1 MALRLNQPSDS
12 SGNLQTDLLQIA
24 IDRLGQKE
32 WDTVISKDKI
42 SKQKVEHYVKEQT
55 FAIQA
60 FLQRQELN
68 ITDMEAYGVIEP
80 GKISIAGGN
89 ITGGVVA
96 GPGSPVIGAAILPTT
111 PAKNSNRIKFR
122 VQISDRSNKVGIPE
136 VGRMVKR
143 TLVRFVRIF
152 F

>member
-1 MALRLNQPSDS
+1 MALKQTSDS
-12 SGNLQTDLLQIA
+12 SGDLREDLKQIA
-24 IDRLGQKE
+24 IDRIGQSE
-32 WDTVISKDKI
+32 YDAMDAI
-42 SKQKVEHYVKEQT
+42 SKQKISEFTNEQAI
-55 FAIQA
+55 AIQA

-80 GKISIAGGN
+80 GKIRTLPATV
-89 ITGGVVA
+89 TGGTA
-96 GPGSPVIGAAILPTT
+96 PGGGPLLPGTLAAST
-111 PAKNSNRIKFR
+111 KNSNRIKFR

>member
-1 MALRLNQPSDS
+1 MALRQPRDS
-12 SGNLQTDLLQIA
+12 SGDLRQDLKQIA
-24 IDRLGQKE
+24 IDRIGQDE
-32 WDTVISKDKI
+32 YDNLDSI
-42 SKQKVEHYVKEQT
+42 SKQKIDEFTNEQ
-55 FAIQA
+55 AIATQA

-80 GKISIAGGN
+80 GKIR
-89 ITGGVVA
+89 T
-96 GPGSPVIGAAILPTT
+96 LPTT
-111 PAKNSNRIKFR
+111 VTGGTAPGGGPLLPGTLAASTQNSNRIKFR

>member
-1 MALRLNQPSDS
+1 MALRLRQPSDS
-12 SGNLQTDLLQIA
+12 SGDLRQDLKQIA
-24 IDRLGQKE
+24 IDRIGQDE
-32 WDTVISKDKI
+32 YDNLDTI
-42 SKQKVEHYVKEQT
+42 SKQKISEFTNEQ
-55 FAIQA
+55 AIATQA

-80 GKISIAGGN
+80 GKIRTLPSIV
-89 ITGGVVA
+89 TGGTA
-96 GPGSPVIGAAILPTT
+96 PGGGPLLPGTTAASTQ
-111 PAKNSNRIKFR
+111 NSNRIKFR

-143 TLVRFVRIF
+143 TLVKFIRIF

>member
-1 MALRLNQPSDS
+1 MALRLRQASDS
-12 SGNLQTDLLQIA
+12 SGDLRQDLKQIA
-24 IDRLGQKE
+24 IDRIGQDE
-32 WDTVISKDKI
+32 YDNLDTI
-42 SKQKVEHYVKEQT
+42 SKQKISEFTNEQ
-55 FAIQA
+55 AIATQA

-80 GKISIAGGN
+80 GKIRTLPSIV
-89 ITGGVVA
+89 TGGTA
-96 GPGSPVIGAAILPTT
+96 PGGGPLLPGTTAASTQ
-111 PAKNSNRIKFR
+111 NSNRIKFR

-143 TLVRFVRIF
+143 TLVKFIRIF

>member
-1 MALRLNQPSDS
+1 MALKQTSDS
-12 SGNLQTDLLQIA
+12 SGDLREDLKQIA
-24 IDRLGQKE
+24 IDRIGQDE
-32 WDTVISKDKI
+32 YDVMDNI
-42 SKQKVEHYVKEQT
+42 SKQKISEFTNEQAI
-55 FAIQA
+55 AIQA

-80 GKISIAGGN
+80 GKIQTLPATV
-89 ITGGVVA
+89 TGGTA
-96 GPGSPVIGAAILPTT
+96 PGGGPLLPGTLAAST
-111 PAKNSNRIKFR
+111 KNSNRIKFR
-122 VQISDRSNKVGIPE
+122 VQISDTSNKVGIPE

>member
-1 MALRLNQPSDS
+1 MALRQVKDS
-12 SGNLQTDLLQIA
+12 SGDLRQDLKQIA
-24 IDRLGQKE
+24 IDRIGQE
-32 WDTVISKDKI
+32 EYDNLDTI
-42 SKQKVEHYVKEQT
+42 SKQKISQFTNEQSI
-55 FAIQA
+55 AIQA

-68 ITDMEAYGVIEP
+68 ITDMEAFGVIEP
-80 GKISIAGGN
+80 GKISIVGGN

-96 GPGSPVIGAAILPTT
+96 GPGAPVVGASIVPAT

-122 VQISDRSNKVGIPE
+122 VQISDTSNKVGIPE

>member
-1 MALRLNQPSDS
+1 MALRLRQPKDS
-12 SGNLQTDLLQIA
+12 SGDLREDLKQIA
-24 IDRLGQKE
+24 IDRIGQDE
-32 WDTVISKDKI
+32 YDVMDNI
-42 SKQKVEHYVKEQT
+42 SKQKISEFTNEQAI
-55 FAIQA
+55 AIQA

-80 GKISIAGGN
+80 GKIR
-89 ITGGVVA
+89 T
-96 GPGSPVIGAAILPTT
+96 LPTT
-111 PAKNSNRIKFR
+111 VTGGTAPGGGPLLPGTLAASTKNSNRIKFR